1 MKTEKIIIKGCFL
14 LLAVAIVCSALDGC
28 KKPQECNTSHW
39 PDPDV
44 AISWDECNDVMT
56 AKRYFDCH
64 DSALYNNLRKKIAVC
79 GYVKRYVDPLRYING
94 LALCADTIL
103 TQDNFIILNYMD
115 GSPIPTYDSTCI
127 SKVVGDIQ
135 DFEVRG
141 CCGAKLMMLIREIEK
156 L

>member
-14 LLAVAIVCSALDGC
+14 LMAVAIVCSALEGC

-44 AISWDECNDVMT
+44 AISWDGCNDVMT

-64 DSALYNNLRKKIAVC
+64 DSALYNNKYKEIAVC
-79 GYVKRYVDPLRYING
+79 GYVKDCGDPGHTPAVI
-94 LALCADTIL
+94 CADTVL
-103 TQDNFIILNYMD
+103 TQNNFIMLDYLV
-115 GSPIPTYDSTCI
+115 GTGRPIPTCDSTCL
-127 SKVVGDIQ
+127 SKVVGDILYYRV
-135 DFEVRG
+135 EG
-141 CCGAKLMMLIREIEK
+141 CCSPKLAIVIHKIEK